1 MIFGYNI
8 SNSCLKIEN
17 AAAKTGGETGEKGEE
32 KKRNSG
38 PISVQNGEKSGKNQ
52 GILYIWTGFFG
63 GLSSKCLKNVA
74 LVW

>member
-38 PISVQNGEKSGKNQ
+38 PISVQNGEKSGKTK
-52 GILYIWTGFFG
+52 GFYIFG
-63 GLSSKCLKNVA
+63 PDFLGDYRRNA
-74 LVW
+74 